1 MIWLGYAGL
10 SLMFLLLALH
20 TLRKARVNEKTLDEL
35 KKNAITLF
43 YKHPPR
49 DPLELFEGP
58 ARLELFGHV
67 IHVGWVRQGPER
79 IDVLTIEGE
88 ALQCDARSRYRLTPL
103 TWSEFVGEC
112 LRRKEE
118 GIERFGHEIEALK
131 EARAES
137 EARRG
142 ALRIAIS
149 DALEAFNEWANSPEI
164 AASMANKG
172 IQILDAAREKDD
184 KYDEL
189 PF

>member
-1 MIWLGYAGL
+1 MIWIGC
-10 SLMFLLLALH
+10 FLLSILCAALALQQF
-20 TLRKARVNEKTLDEL
+20 LFARRISRRIDGL
-35 KKNAITLF
+35 NAI
-43 YKHPPR
+43 
-49 DPLELFEGP
+49 FEGP

-67 IHVGWVRQGPER
+67 THIGWVRQGPER

-88 ALQCDARSRYRLTPL
+88 ALQCDTRARYRLTPL
-103 TWSEFVGEC
+103 TWKEFVREC

-118 GIERFGHEIEALK
+118 RIDRAGHEIRLLK

-142 ALRIAIS
+142 ALRIAIA
-149 DALEAFNEWANSPEI
+149 DALEAFNEWASTPEF

-172 IQILDAAREKDD
+172 IQILDAAREKDEEH
-184 KYDEL
+184 DEP